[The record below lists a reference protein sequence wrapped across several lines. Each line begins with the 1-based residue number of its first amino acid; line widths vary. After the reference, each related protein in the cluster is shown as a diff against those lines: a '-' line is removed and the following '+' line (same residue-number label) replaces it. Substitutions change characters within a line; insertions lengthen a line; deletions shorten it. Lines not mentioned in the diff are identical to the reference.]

1 MAGPAYRLIAK
12 NKRNGTSAE
21 FGVIWKNER
30 GQMNIQFADQ
40 AAVDNSQGKKVLA
53 STVIKN
59 GQDYFL
65 NVYENKP
72 FDGGGRA
79 SRPSEGSDID
89 F

>member
-1 MAGPAYRLIAK
+1 MAGPAYRLVAK
-12 NKRNGTSAE
+12 HKQSGVSAE

-30 GQMNIQFADQ
+30 GQMNIQFATQ
-40 AAVDNSQGKKVLA
+40 AQVDASQGKKVTA
-53 STVIKN
+53 ESIIKN

-72 FDGGGRA
+72 FDGGRA
-79 SRPSEGSDID
+79 ARPSEGADID